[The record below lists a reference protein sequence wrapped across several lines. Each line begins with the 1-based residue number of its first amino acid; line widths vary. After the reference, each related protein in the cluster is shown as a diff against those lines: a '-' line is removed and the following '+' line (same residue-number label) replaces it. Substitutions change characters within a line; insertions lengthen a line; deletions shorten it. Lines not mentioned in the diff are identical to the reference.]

1 MSETQPEVPQ
11 VPELD
16 PKTTEKEPKVEPE
29 HHENEPKVEPEHH
42 EKDDSSDEEH
52 HHEGHEGHDHAGH
65 EHDGHDHEGHEHT
78 GDKKSSRGEKK
89 FKKAMTKLGM
99 KPVPGINRVTIKKA
113 KSLLLYIDDPEILKN
128 PGSDNSYIIFGLF
141 SVFLNLK
148 KTFFTCRRSKDS

>member
-1 MSETQPEVPQ
+1 MTENQPEVLP
-11 VPELD
+11 VPEKD
-16 PKTTEKEPKVEPE
+16 TKTTEEVPKVEPE
-29 HHENEPKVEPEHH
+29 HHDKDESSSDDEHHH
-42 EKDDSSDEEH
+42 EKG
-52 HHEGHEGHDHAGH
+52 EGHEGHDHAGH
-65 EHDGHDHEGHEHT
+65 DHEGHDHEGHEHG

-141 SVFLNLK
+141 SVF
-148 KTFFTCRRSKDS
+148 FYFE